1 VSNDPAPADTQDL
14 PAEAD
19 DQIEFSADKKSRIS
33 SRVLVMAIVGLLIL
47 NLVAIVLVPPFDH
60 DDSSLSCWEAGGL
73 TESINCLVNGT
84 LHLPRPHEV
93 WIAGGGDH
101 GDTGLVTFEVSIT
114 DTLATMFAIT
124 AIVLIVLILATRGRK
139 DVPGFFQ
146 NFAEWAHESL
156 SGWSIGMGGSKATRY
171 LPIFAAF
178 FVLILAFNWSGL
190 LPGIGIFPATRAPTS
205 DLNVTVGLALF
216 AWLYFQFQ
224 GFRALG
230 VGGYMSKFF
239 PVYEFRNG
247 IGAGLIGMFVGFV
260 ELILEFV
267 KPVTL
272 SMRLFGNIYGGE
284 VALAIVTALAG
295 AFLIPVAL
303 YGLEIILTFVQAL
316 IFSTLTLMF
325 ILAAIESHH
334 EEGHEEEEVL
344 AAEAIAGKDS
354 EQGAAASA

>member
-1 VSNDPAPADTQDL
+1 MSNDPAAADAQNL
-14 PAEAD
+14 PPEPED
-19 DQIEFSADKKSRIS
+19 MVVFSADKKSRVSMRTI
-33 SRVLVMAIVGLLIL
+33 
-47 NLVAIVLVPPFDH
+47 LVAIGVLIPLNLLAIIFLPPF
-60 DDSSLSCWEAGGL
+60 EAGDPDTACTSLGGIS
-73 TESINCLVNGT
+73 EIINCLVNGT

-93 WIAGGGDH
+93 WVAGGAEVN
-101 GDTGLVTFEVSIT
+101 TGLITFQVSLT
-114 DTLATMFAIT
+114 DTLVTMLILT
-124 AIVLIVLILATRGRK
+124 VVVLIAMILATRGRE

-146 NFAEWAHESL
+146 NFSEWAHESM
-156 SGWSIGMGGSKATRY
+156 SGWSLGMGGSKAAKW

-190 LPGIGIFPATRAPTS
+190 IPGIGILPNTRAPTS
-205 DLNVTVGLALF
+205 DLNVTLGLAMF

-230 VGGYMSKFF
+230 AGGYLSKFF
-239 PVYEFRNG
+239 PVGEFKHG

-267 KPVTL
+267 KPITL

-284 VALAIVTALAG
+284 VALAIVVALAG

-303 YGLEIILTFVQAL
+303 YGLEIILTTIQAL
-316 IFSTLTLMF
+316 IFATLTLMF
-325 ILAAIESHH
+325 ILAAIESHS

-344 AAEAIAGKDS
+344 AAESIAGEDAG
-354 EQGAAASA
+354 QGAAATA

>member
-1 VSNDPAPADTQDL
+1 LSNDPAPADSHEL
-14 PAEAD
+14 PVEAD

-33 SRVLVMAIVGLLIL
+33 TRTLLIAIVGLIVL
-47 NLVAIVLVPPFDH
+47 NLAAFVFLPPFDH
-60 DDSSLSCWEAGGL
+60 DDPSQSCLAAGGL
-73 TESINCLVNGT
+73 SESINCLVNGT
-84 LHLPRPHEV
+84 LHLPRPHEIWV
-93 WIAGGGDH
+93 AGGGH
-101 GDTGLVTFEVSIT
+101 GNTGLATFEISIT
-114 DTLATMFAIT
+114 DTLATMFVIT
-124 AIVLIVLILATRGRK
+124 GIVLVVIIAATRGKK

-146 NFAEWAHESL
+146 GFAEWAHESL
-156 SGWSIGMGGSKATRY
+156 SGWSIGMGGSAATRY

-190 LPGIGIFPATRAPTS
+190 LPGIGIFPGTRAPTS
-205 DLNVTVGLALF
+205 DLNVTLGLALF
-216 AWLYFQFQ
+216 AWFYFQFQ

-239 PVYEFRNG
+239 PLYEFKNG
-247 IGAGLIGMFVGFV
+247 IGAGLIGMFVGLV

-316 IFSTLTLMF
+316 IFATLTLMF
-325 ILAAIESHH
+325 ILAAVESHH
-334 EEGHEEEEVL
+334 EEGHEEEEAL
-344 AAEAIAGKDS
+344 ASEAFAPNGA
-354 EQGAAASA
+354 EQGASASA

>member
-1 VSNDPAPADTQDL
+1 V
-14 PAEAD
+14 
-19 DQIEFSADKKSRIS
+19 I
-33 SRVLVMAIVGLLIL
+33 
-47 NLVAIVLVPPFDH
+47 
-60 DDSSLSCWEAGGL
+60 
-73 TESINCLVNGT
+73 
-84 LHLPRPHEV
+84 
-93 WIAGGGDH
+93 
-101 GDTGLVTFEVSIT
+101 
-114 DTLATMFAIT
+114 
-124 AIVLIVLILATRGRK
+124 ILATRRKK

-146 NFAEWAHESL
+146 NFAEWAHDSL
-156 SGWSIGMGGSKATRY
+156 SGWSIGMGGGAATKY

-190 LPGIGIFPATRAPTS
+190 LPGIGIFPGTRAPTS
-205 DLNVTVGLALF
+205 DLNVTLGLAIF

-224 GFRALG
+224 GFKVLG
-230 VGGYMSKFF
+230 VGGYLSKFF
-239 PVYEFRNG
+239 PVSGFKNG
-247 IGAGLIGMFVGFV
+247 IGGGFIGMFVGFV

-316 IFSTLTLMF
+316 IFSTLTLVF
-325 ILAAIESHH
+325 ILAAVESHH
-334 EEGHEEEEVL
+334 EEGHEEGEVL
-344 AAEAIAGKDS
+344 AAEAIANKDV

>member
-1 VSNDPAPADTQDL
+1 VSNDPASADAQNL
-14 PAEAD
+14 PVEPD

-33 SRVLVMAIVGLLIL
+33 TRALVAAIVGLLIL
-47 NLVAIVLVPPFDH
+47 NIGAFIVLPPFDH
-60 DDSSLSCWEAGGL
+60 EDSTQSCLDASEP
-73 TESINCLVNGT
+73 IKCLVNGT
-84 LHLPRPHEV
+84 LHLPRPHEIWV
-93 WIAGGGDH
+93 AGGGH
-101 GDTGLVTFEVSIT
+101 GSTGLVTFEVSIT
-114 DTLATMFAIT
+114 DTLATMIVIT
-124 AIVLIVLILATRGRK
+124 AIVSVVLILATRGRK
-139 DVPGFFQ
+139 DVPGLFQ

-156 SGWSIGMGGSKATRY
+156 SGWSIGMGGSSALRY

-190 LPGIGIFPATRAPTS
+190 LPGMGIFPGTRAPTS
-205 DLNVTVGLALF
+205 DLNVTVGMALF
-216 AWLYFQFQ
+216 AFLYFQYQ

-230 VGGYMSKFF
+230 IGGYLSKFF
-239 PVYEFRNG
+239 PLYEFRNG
-247 IGAGLIGMFVGFV
+247 VGAGLIGMFVGFV
-260 ELILEFV
+260 EFILEFV

-334 EEGHEEEEVL
+334 EEGHDEEEAL
-344 AAEAIAGKDS
+344 AADAFAHHDR
-354 EQGAAASA
+354 EQGAAANA

>member
-1 VSNDPAPADTQDL
+1 LPNDPAPADTDGPAPDL
-14 PAEAD
+14 DDSLESGAETT
-19 DQIEFSADKKSRIS
+19 SRIS
-33 SRVLVMAIVGLLIL
+33 SRTLGLAVVGLLVL
-47 NLVAIVLVPPFDH
+47 NIVAFLVLPPLDL
-60 DDSSLSCWEAGGL
+60 DTRQSCLESADLTAG
-73 TESINCLVNGT
+73 INCLVNGT

-93 WIAGGGDH
+93 WVAGGGH
-101 GDTGLVTFEVSIT
+101 GDTGLLTFEISLT
-114 DTLATMFAIT
+114 DTLVTMFVIT
-124 AIVLIVLILATRGRK
+124 VIVLAALIFATRGRQ
-139 DVPGFFQ
+139 DVPGLLQ

-156 SGWSIGMGGSKATRY
+156 SGWSIGMGGSKARRY
-171 LPIFAAF
+171 LPVFAAF

-205 DLNVTVGLALF
+205 DLNVTVGLAIF

-224 GFRALG
+224 GFRSLG
-230 VGGYMSKFF
+230 AGGYLSKFF
-239 PVYEFRNG
+239 PLSEFRHG
-247 IGAGLIGMFVGFV
+247 LGAGLIGMFVGFV

-295 AFLIPVAL
+295 ALLVPVAL

-334 EEGHEEEEVL
+334 EEEHEEEEVHAPDAL
-344 AAEAIAGKDS
+344 AGAAD
-354 EQGAAASA
+354 EQGATATA

>member
-1 VSNDPAPADTQDL
+1 VPNDPAPAETQNS
-14 PAEAD
+14 PVEAD

-33 SRVLVMAIVGLLIL
+33 TRLLGGAIVGLLIMNIAAFVFL
-47 NLVAIVLVPPFDH
+47 PPFDH
-60 DDSSLSCWEAGGL
+60 DDPSQSCLAAGGL

-84 LHLPRPHEV
+84 LHLPRPHEIWV
-93 WIAGGGDH
+93 AGGGH
-101 GDTGLVTFEVSIT
+101 GDTGLITFEVSIT

-124 AIVLIVLILATRGRK
+124 AIVLLVLVLATRGKK

-146 NFAEWAHESL
+146 NFAEWAHDSL
-156 SGWSIGMGGSKATRY
+156 SGWSVGMGGGAATKY
-171 LPIFAAF
+171 LPIFVAF

-190 LPGIGIFPATRAPTS
+190 LPGIGIFPGTRAPTS
-205 DLNVTVGLALF
+205 DLNVTLGLAIF

-224 GFRALG
+224 GFKMLG
-230 VGGYMSKFF
+230 VGGYISKFF
-239 PVYEFRNG
+239 PVSGFKHG
-247 IGAGLIGMFVGFV
+247 IGAGFIGMFVGFV

-316 IFSTLTLMF
+316 IFSTLTLVF
-325 ILAAIESHH
+325 ILAAVERHD

-344 AAEAIAGKDS
+344 AAEAVAGVDV
-354 EQGAAASA
+354 ERGAAASA